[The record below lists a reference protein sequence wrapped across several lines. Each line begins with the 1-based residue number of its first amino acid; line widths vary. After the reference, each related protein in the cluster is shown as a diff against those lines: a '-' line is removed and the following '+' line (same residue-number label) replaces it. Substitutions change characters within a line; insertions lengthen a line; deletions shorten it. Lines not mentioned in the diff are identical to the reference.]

1 MIKISQLKS
10 VLTKSTSNIEGI
22 RIKSELLVLCNVCS
36 HVVSTNLRFTA
47 VTAASARFAS
57 VLQEGIL
64 EELES
69 FCHTTIRMS
78 MLAVGLDTTDALRE
92 EALNGMLVCVMGH
105 TSCRCKITLYS
116 NLE

>member
-1 MIKISQLKS
+1 MSAVTLFRQISA
-10 VLTKSTSNIEGI
+10 
-22 RIKSELLVLCNVCS
+22 
-36 HVVSTNLRFTA
+36 FTA

-64 EELES
+64 EELVS

-78 MLAVGLDTTDALRE
+78 MLAGGLDTTDALRE

-105 TSCRCKITLYS
+105 TLAVDAR
-116 NLE
+116 